1 MYKSNLFLDIGNTA
15 VKWLFNDKHN
25 SVLVSDFSVE
35 LLPKADQIFVS
46 CVGDRSILEG
56 LENTV
61 FVESAST
68 FQQFVS
74 AYNTPKELGV
84 DRFLAMIASVDQY
97 PSQTRLIIDAGSALT
112 FDLMLANGKHKGGLI
127 MPGLGVLRR
136 SFKQFSS
143 DSKHLELRQSANN
156 TIDAWEYG
164 TAQML
169 MSVINEQINSYLDQY
184 GDLQIILTG
193 GDAKMIGVRLN
204 QQIQIKPNL
213 VLDGLALY
221 AQAKAGLV

>member
-46 CVGDRSILEG
+46 CVGDRSVLES
-56 LENTV
+56 LENIT
-61 FVESAST
+61 FVESEST
-68 FQQFVS
+68 FQQLVS
-74 AYNTPKELGV
+74 AYEVPQELGV
-84 DRFLAMIASVDQY
+84 DRFLAMIASVNQY
-97 PSQTRLIIDAGSALT
+97 PNQTRLIIDAGSALT
-112 FDLMLANGKHKGGLI
+112 FDLVLANGKHKGGLI

-143 DSKHLELRQSANN
+143 DSKHLELGQSANN

-169 MSVINEQINSYLDQY
+169 MSVINEQINNYLDQY

-204 QQIQIKPNL
+204 QQTQIKPNL

>member
-15 VKWLFNDKHN
+15 VKWLFNGKYN

-46 CVGDRSILEG
+46 CVGGRSILEG
-56 LENTV
+56 LKNTV

-74 AYNTPKELGV
+74 AYITPKELGV

-97 PSQTRLIIDAGSALT
+97 PNQTRLIVDAGSALT
-112 FDLMLANGKHKGGLI
+112 FDLVLANGKHKGGLI

-143 DSKHLELRQSANN
+143 DSKHLELGQNANN

-204 QQIQIKPNL
+204 QQTQIKPNL
-213 VLDGLALY
+213 VLDGLVLY

>member
-1 MYKSNLFLDIGNTA
+1 MSKSNLFLDIGNTA
-15 VKWLFNDKHN
+15 VKWLFNGEYN
-25 SVLVSDFSVE
+25 SVLISDFSVK
-35 LLPKADQIFVS
+35 LLPEADQIFIC
-46 CVGDRSILEG
+46 CVGDRCLLEG
-56 LENTV
+56 LKNPI
-61 FVESAST
+61 FVESPST
-68 FQQFVS
+68 FQQFIS
-74 AYNTPKELGV
+74 AYKIPQALGV
-84 DRFLAMIASVDQY
+84 DRFLAMIASMDQY
-97 PSQTRLIIDAGSALT
+97 PNQTRLIIDAGSALT
-112 FDLMLANGKHKGGLI
+112 FDLVLANGKHQGGLI

-143 DSKHLELRQSANN
+143 NSKQLVLGQSANN
-156 TIDAWEYG
+156 TKDAWEYG

-169 MSVINEQINSYLDQY
+169 MSVINDQINSYLDEY

-204 QQIQIKPNL
+204 QQTQIKPNL

>member
-1 MYKSNLFLDIGNTA
+1 MISHLYKTNLFLDIGNTA
-15 VKWLFNDKHN
+15 VKWLFNDKYN

-56 LENTV
+56 LKNTV

-68 FQQFVS
+68 FQQFIS
-74 AYNTPKELGV
+74 AYEAPQELGV

-97 PSQTRLIIDAGSALT
+97 PNQTRLIVDAGSALT
-112 FDLMLANGKHKGGLI
+112 FDLVLSDGKHKGGLI

-169 MSVINEQINSYLDQY
+169 MSVINHQINSYFDQY

-204 QQIQIKPNL
+204 QQTEIKPNL

-221 AQAKAGLV
+221 AQA

>member
-15 VKWLFNDKHN
+15 VKWLFNGKYN
-25 SVLVSDFSVE
+25 SVLVSDFSVK

-46 CVGDRSILEG
+46 CVGDRSVLEG
-56 LENTV
+56 LKNTV
-61 FVESAST
+61 FVESAPT

-97 PSQTRLIIDAGSALT
+97 PNQTRLIIDAGSALT
-112 FDLMLANGKHKGGLI
+112 FDLVLADGKHKGGLI

-136 SFKQFSS
+136 SFKQFFS

-204 QQIQIKPNL
+204 QQTQIKPNL

>member
-15 VKWLFNDKHN
+15 IKWLFKGDYN
-25 SVLVSDFSVE
+25 SVLMSDFNVE
-35 LLPKADQIFVS
+35 LLPKAEQAFVS
-46 CVGDRSILEG
+46 CVGDRSVLES
-56 LENTV
+56 LKNTV
-61 FVESAST
+61 FVESEST
-68 FQQFVS
+68 FQQFIS
-74 AYNTPKELGV
+74 AYESPQELGV

-97 PSQTRLIIDAGSALT
+97 PNQTRLIIDAGSALT
-112 FDLMLANGKHKGGLI
+112 FDLVLADGKHKGGLI

-143 DSKHLELRQSANN
+143 DSKQLLLRQSANN
-156 TIDAWEYG
+156 TTDAWEYG

-169 MSVINEQINSYLDQY
+169 MSVINEQINNYLNQY

-193 GDAKMIGVRLN
+193 GDAKMIGIRLN
-204 QQIQIKPNL
+204 QQTQIKPNL

-221 AQAKAGLV
+221 AQVRAGLV

>member
-1 MYKSNLFLDIGNTA
+1 LYKSNLFLDIGNTA
-15 VKWLFNDKHN
+15 VKWLFNGKYN
-25 SVLVSDFSVE
+25 SVLVSDFSVK
-35 LLPKADQIFVS
+35 LLPKADQIFAS
-46 CVGDRSILEG
+46 CVGDRSVLEG

-112 FDLMLANGKHKGGLI
+112 FDLVLADGKHKGGLI

-143 DSKHLELRQSANN
+143 DSKHLELGQSANN

-169 MSVINEQINSYLDQY
+169 MSVINEQINNYLDQY

-204 QQIQIKPNL
+204 QQTQIKPNL